1 VLETPKLPEHTKSG
15 STVAPPEA
23 EIELVH
29 IDDDTIIGGDNVIA
43 NVCSG
48 SGMGEIE
55 RMEWR

>member
-1 VLETPKLPEHTKSG
+1 MLEIPKLSEHTKSG

-29 IDDDTIIGGDNVIA
+29 IDDDTMVGGDNVIA

-55 RMEWR
+55 QR